1 MTEDQVEQE
10 VINRG
15 LSAPRVTV
23 AQIDS
28 LIVDEHYYVFPD
40 TTVTVCLLELRNGF
54 NVTGTS
60 ACASIENFDEELG
73 RRIARDDARD
83 KIWMLEG
90 YLLKQRLYESV

>member
-10 VINRG
+10 VISRG
-15 LSAPRVTV
+15 FTAPRVTPE
-23 AQIDS
+23 QIDS
-28 LIVDEHYYVFPD
+28 LIVDEYYYIFPD

-54 NVTGTS
+54 NVVGTS

-73 RRIARDDARD
+73 RALARENARD

-90 YLLKQRLYESV
+90 YLLKQRLYESM

>member
-15 LSAPRVTV
+15 LTAPRVTPE
-23 AQIDS
+23 QIDS
-28 LIVDEHYYVFPD
+28 LIVDEHYYIFPD

-54 NVTGTS
+54 NVVGTS

-73 RRIARDDARD
+73 RALARENARD

>member
-15 LSAPRVTV
+15 LTAPRVTV

-28 LIVDEHYYVFPD
+28 LIVDEHYYIFPD

-54 NVTGTS
+54 NVVGTS
-60 ACASIENFDEELG
+60 ACASSENFDEELG
-73 RRIARDDARD
+73 RRLARDTARN
-83 KIWMLEG
+83 KIWTLEG
-90 YLLKQRLYESV
+90 YLLKQRLYEGV